1 MKNYFPAD
9 YKGREDEI
17 YELYR
22 CGIMHAVYQH
32 TKNITPNYL
41 TLSKK
46 SSILFALR
54 HLQETSEN
62 CKFAERVTYMA
73 KALEREL
80 LQYIL
85 QLDEAEK
92 KSVLQMLKTFLKGRE
107 KKLPRISIEQYNK
120 EIDEAI
126 ARVEAGDY
134 YTHEE
139 VERMAKDW

>member
-1 MKNYFPAD
+1 M
-9 YKGREDEI
+9 G
-17 YELYR
+17 
-22 CGIMHAVYQH
+22 
-32 TKNITPNYL
+32 
-41 TLSKK
+41 
-46 SSILFALR
+46 
-54 HLQETSEN
+54 
-62 CKFAERVTYMA
+62 

-107 KKLPRISIEQYNK
+107 KNLPRISIEQYNK

-126 ARVEAGDY
+126 ARVEAGEY

>member
-1 MKNYFPAD
+1 
-9 YKGREDEI
+9 
-17 YELYR
+17 
-22 CGIMHAVYQH
+22 
-32 TKNITPNYL
+32 
-41 TLSKK
+41 
-46 SSILFALR
+46 
-54 HLQETSEN
+54 
-62 CKFAERVTYMA
+62 MA

-126 ARVEAGDY
+126 ARVEAGEY